1 MTKSEYL
8 AKLDKYLKKLPK
20 EDYLEAMD
28 YFREYFDEAG
38 PENEEEVIA
47 ELGAPKDAAHDIISR
62 LLDEKIVE
70 DEKSPK
76 NRAVIIW
83 IAILAILA
91 SPVALPL
98 ILALPMV
105 IITILAIGIAIIA
118 MVLAL
123 GVALLTS
130 GVYML
135 VDSWSY
141 LSIAPSTTALGVG
154 LGLLSLGLALLA
166 LLAAGAV
173 GKFAVKSISKLI
185 QKAASKRRKS

>member
-76 NRAVIIW
+76 NKAIIIW

-91 SPVALPL
+91 SPVAIPL
-98 ILALPMV
+98 ILALLMV

-141 LSIAPSTTALGVG
+141 FSIAPSTTALGVG

-173 GKFAVKSISKLI
+173 GKFAVKSIGKLI

>member
-1 MTKSEYL
+1 MKRSDYL

-98 ILALPMV
+98 ILVLLMV

-135 VDSWSY
+135 VDRWSY

>member
-1 MTKSEYL
+1 MTRSDYL

-76 NRAVIIW
+76 NRAIIIW

-98 ILALPMV
+98 ILALLMV

-118 MVLAL
+118 MVLTL

>member
-8 AKLDKYLKKLPK
+8 AKLDKYLKKLPR

-98 ILALPMV
+98 ILVLLMV

-141 LSIAPSTTALGVG
+141 FSIAPSTTALGIG

>member
-76 NRAVIIW
+76 NKAVIIW

-98 ILALPMV
+98 ILTLLMV

-135 VDSWSY
+135 IDSWSY

-173 GKFAVKSISKLI
+173 GKFAVKSIGKLI

>member
-8 AKLDKYLKKLPK
+8 AKLDKYLKKLPR

-98 ILALPMV
+98 ILALLMV

-141 LSIAPSTTALGVG
+141 FSIAPSTTALGVG

>member
-98 ILALPMV
+98 ILALLMV

-141 LSIAPSTTALGVG
+141 FSIAPSTTALGIG

>member
-1 MTKSEYL
+1 MTRSDYL

-20 EDYLEAMD
+20 DDYQEAMD

-38 PENEEEVIA
+38 PENEEAVIA
-47 ELGAPKDAAHDIISR
+47 ELGSPKDAAHDIISR

-76 NRAVIIW
+76 NKAIIIW

-98 ILALPMV
+98 ILALLMV
-105 IITILAIGIAIIA
+105 IITILTFGIAIIA

-135 VDSWSY
+135 IDSWSY
-141 LSIAPSTTALGVG
+141 LSIAPSTTALGLG

-173 GKFAVKSISKLI
+173 GKFAVKSIGKLI